1 MDNKKLTSRKFI
13 VWLTATIFVLMSFI
27 TYLIIKDNSIMEV
40 TKTFSDGWIWVSGIY
55 IGSNAIQKFANK
67 QQNNEE
73 LEQ

>member
-1 MDNKKLTSRKFI
+1 MDKNKFQSRKFI
-13 VWLTATIFVLMSFI
+13 VWFTATVFVLMSFI
-27 TYLIIKDNSIMEV
+27 TYLIVKDNSIMEV